1 MQFLCRQRRR
11 RRWQR
16 PKTILASKTE
26 KEEEK
31 EKKENDKSIAF
42 CGAIGVCTDLA
53 RIRWAVAEVND
64 GSRMSFARSKGGQIE
79 RTKCKS

>member
-1 MQFLCRQRRR
+1 MATTKDNFSIKNRERGRER
-11 RRWQR
+11 
-16 PKTILASKTE
+16 
-26 KEEEK
+26 
-31 EKKENDKSIAF
+31 KKKNDKSIAF

-64 GSRMSFARSKGGQIE
+64 GSRMSFARSKGAKIE